1 MKKTYLKEQYQL
13 LKDNISILILV
24 PTILGGIWQ
33 LLELSSISTS
43 FIRFFSLSQLVADGI
58 LILFILSIIYA
69 SFKLSNKMIGKDHY
83 KINTN
88 TQPPK
93 IWNPVVLIFGAV
105 FFFYIVILPLLEEI
119 YKTRS
124 IRIYEIALLIPLL
137 MMTVDGF
144 SIGVLRLKNNIVYH
158 NINCIKNCLKKI
170 QKRKELIENI
180 SYFSA
185 LGILVLFFFLL
196 KILLVDLN
204 PHMSN
209 FRQYIIFP
217 DDLLNRE
224 ILEKKLI
231 NENCL
236 KYKPKMIYNNDKYFF
251 YEILDNKKNKK
262 ILIVDYSRLTEK

>member
-1 MKKTYLKEQYQL
+1 MKKTYVKEQYQL

-58 LILFILSIIYA
+58 LILFVLSIIYA

-93 IWNPVVLIFGAV
+93 IWNPVVLIFVAV
-105 FFFYIVILPLLEEI
+105 IIFYFMILPLFDEI
-119 YKTRS
+119 FKNRS
-124 IRIYEIALLIPLL
+124 IKIFEIALLIPVL
-137 MMTVDGF
+137 MMAVDSF
-144 SIGVLRLKNNIVYH
+144 VIGVLRLKEYITYH
-158 NINCIKNCLKKI
+158 NQNSIKNWLEKI
-170 QKRKELIENI
+170 RKRKELINDV
-180 SYFSA
+180 SYFGA
-185 LGILVLFFFLL
+185 LGILILFFFLL

-217 DDLLNRE
+217 NNLLNRE
-224 ILEKKLI
+224 LLEKKLI

-236 KYKPKMIYNNDKYFF
+236 KYKPKMIYNNDRFFF
-251 YEILDNKKNKK
+251 YEILDKKKQENTY
-262 ILIVDYSRLTEK
+262 LDYSRLTER